1 MLRRVAANSSLQD
14 IYMPTDKSTKD
25 ELLIFAQLAAESKD
39 YVLATQCWL
48 IAKKRKSKTLQAV
61 MQLLIAADL
70 PPIEWWESAVQASQS
85 IQRSTK
91 GNHHVYVVLL
101 DGYQRDSRYGL
112 YVGESRYT
120 PERRYGNHKADK
132 HASRHVL
139 RKGVCLLFD
148 LFKHLNP
155 LTREEAKDIEVK
167 LAEAFKAAGIRTKGG
182 H

>member
-1 MLRRVAANSSLQD
+1 MQ
-14 IYMPTDKSTKD
+14 P
-25 ELLIFAQLAAESKD
+25 LIDAD
-39 YVLATQCWL
+39 VL
-48 IAKKRKSKTLQAV
+48 
-61 MQLLIAADL
+61 
-70 PPIEWWESAVQASQS
+70 PIEWWELAVQASQS
-85 IQRSTK
+85 IQKDTR
-91 GNHHVYVVLL
+91 GRHHVYVVLL
-101 DGYQRDSRYGL
+101 DGYQNGSRYGL

-120 PERRYGNHKADK
+120 PERRYNNHKTGN